1 MMFTGKC
8 LPSLPQ
14 YCFLL
19 EYSILQYCNIAIP
32 GSSVGVLV
40 DEDTDG
46 VLVASWS
53 TAVDQDTNYWPFNV
67 FRTGIAQVCLEACFV
82 FVSH

>member
-19 EYSILQYCNIAIP
+19 DCYIAIP
-32 GSSVGVLV
+32 GSVGVLV

-67 FRTGIAQVCLEACFV
+67 FRTGIAQVYLEACFV